1 MVFNRELENHPLE
14 GTCMQSIYQQIGL
27 ACIALAC
34 LLGAVW
40 RSEQRTDGQYP
51 DQPIKLIVPFSPG
64 GGTDTFARTIKKGI
78 EETDLLP
85 QPLVIMNI
93 KGAGATIGSRKAK
106 VARPDGYTL
115 LLLHD
120 SLMTAKASGQVN
132 YGVEAFDP
140 IAATGELGMVLCVA
154 QDAPY
159 QNLQELLQAAKERP
173 DTIRFGVNMGA
184 IVHFAALTLEDRS
197 PGTRFL
203 HVQSG
208 SGAERFGDIKGGHTE
223 VTAFSIEE
231 YVRFRTDVLRA
242 VCFFGETRHPA
253 VPEVP
258 TAREQGIDVVFANR
272 FYWWAPRET
281 PAERRAYV
289 ADVLEKAMQTEYVR
303 TQLSKSHTAPI
314 FIRDEALVKAVQQ
327 SEDRYQSIQQ
337 RDAVVLPD
345 IPMFIMG
352 SLLVIGLLMFI
363 PWLRKQSR
371 RPPGDQGDGELARQP
386 SRMLTPRPLL
396 GIGATL
402 LYAGLLALFQLDFRM
417 TTTCYL
423 FVMALTIM
431 PTRQRWSVALAFSVA
446 MALSIHFVLQGQ
458 FGVLLP

>member
-1 MVFNRELENHPLE
+1 MRPL
-14 GTCMQSIYQQIGL
+14 YQQIGL
-27 ACIALAC
+27 AFVSLAC
-34 LLGAVW
+34 LLGVVW
-40 RSEQRTDGQYP
+40 RAERRADGEYP
-51 DQPIKLIVPFSPG
+51 AQPIKLIVPFSPG

-78 EETDLLP
+78 EQTELLP

-159 QNLQELLQAAKERP
+159 QNLEELLQAAKDKP
-173 DTIRFGVNMGA
+173 DTLRFGVNMGA
-184 IVHFAALTLEDRS
+184 IVHFAALTLENRS

-242 VCFFGETRHPA
+242 LCFFGDQRHA
-253 VPEVP
+253 AAPEVP

-281 PAERRAYV
+281 PAERRAYL
-289 ADVLEKAMQTEYVR
+289 ADVLEKAMQTDYVR
-303 TQLSKSHTAPI
+303 EQLSKSHTAPI
-314 FIRDEALVKAVQQ
+314 FIRDAELVTAIEQ
-327 SEDRYQSIQQ
+327 SAARYQSIQQ
-337 RDAVVLPD
+337 REAVKLPD
-345 IPMFIMG
+345 IPWLIV
-352 SLLVIGLLMFI
+352 SALLVIGVLLVIQWVRQRARFYSVYVSGVD
-363 PWLRKQSR
+363 PALQ
-371 RPPGDQGDGELARQP
+371 PPPLLA
-386 SRMLTPRPLL
+386 PRPLI

-402 LYAGLLALFQLDFRM
+402 AYASLLALVELDFRI

-423 FVMALTIM
+423 FVLALTIM
-431 PTRQRWSVALAFSVA
+431 PTRQRWSIALVFAVA
-446 MALSIHFVLQGQ
+446 MSLSIHFVLQAQ